1 MGGYYVTADPVNFG
15 TTGNRSFATDTVG
28 TIYFAN
34 AAAPPALGQMVPG
47 GGGTPLQ

>member
-1 MGGYYVTADPVNFG
+1 MTATPVNFG
-15 TTGNRSFATDTVG
+15 TSGNRSFASNTVG

-34 AAAPPALGQMVPG
+34 AAAPPTLAQMVQG